1 MTALNTA
8 ETGGIPEEVLAGWR
22 SEYGHKAEE
31 NFETAL
37 GKLGV
42 EPLKE
47 KPDPAQAEKL
57 VAEGRIAA
65 MRSSPKEDFEKGI
78 DFHLFNPLTGKLVP
92 VDISV
97 SKDPTVHAKK
107 RDRERTEGIRFL
119 PLSAGTLERA
129 TRGGER
135 DLREIW
141 QSVNVLLLSDALD
154 QARSGEVQI
163 PEAKLA
169 RIEQKLDALTKH

>member
-8 ETGGIPEEVLAGWR
+8 EAGGIPEEVLSGWR

-31 NFETAL
+31 NFETTL

-42 EPLKE
+42 EPLKGE
-47 KPDPAQAEKL
+47 PEPARAEKMI
-57 VAEGRIAA
+57 AEGRIAA

-78 DFHLFNPLTGKLVP
+78 DFKIFNPLTGRLVP

-97 SKDPTVHAKK
+97 SKDPTVHTKK
-107 RDRERTEGIRFL
+107 REREKTEGIRFL
-119 PLSAGTLERA
+119 PLSARTLELA
-129 TRGGER
+129 ARGGER

-141 QSVNVLLLSDALD
+141 QSVNRLLLSDALE
-154 QARSGEVQI
+154 QARSGE
-163 PEAKLA
+163 
-169 RIEQKLDALTKH
+169 

>member
-1 MTALNTA
+1 MTALTTA
-8 ETGGIPEEVLAGWR
+8 ETGIPEEVLSGWR

-31 NFETAL
+31 SFETVL
-37 GKLGV
+37 EKLGI

-47 KPDPAQAEKL
+47 KPDPAKAEKL
-57 VAEGRIAA
+57 VAEGRIAM
-65 MRSSPKEDFEKGI
+65 MRSSPKEDFEEGI

-97 SKDPTVHAKK
+97 SKDPVVHAKK
-107 RDRERTEGIRFL
+107 RDREKTEGILFL
-119 PLSAGTLERA
+119 PLSARTLELA

-135 DLREIW
+135 DLKEIW

-163 PEAKLA
+163 PQANLA
-169 RIEQKLDALTKH
+169 RIEQRLDALTNH

>member
-1 MTALNTA
+1 MPTLTA
-8 ETGGIPEEVLAGWR
+8 ETGIPEEVLSGWR

-31 NFETAL
+31 SFETVL
-37 GKLGV
+37 EKLGV

-47 KPDPAQAEKL
+47 KPDPTKAEKL

-78 DFHLFNPLTGKLVP
+78 DFHFFNPLTGKLVP

-97 SKDPTVHAKK
+97 SKDPTIHASKRE
-107 RDRERTEGIRFL
+107 RDRNEGVRFL
-119 PLSAGTLERA
+119 PLSARTLELARM
-129 TRGGER
+129 GGER
-135 DLREIW
+135 DLKEIW

-154 QARSGEVQI
+154 QAKSGEVQI
-163 PEAKLA
+163 PQAKLA
-169 RIEQKLDALTKH
+169 RIEQRLDALTNR